1 MSVENKQRLVDELID
16 RAVSGQLKLP
26 TEATFDLASILKAVD
41 GKMLV
46 GKKIRCFWSLRFF
59 ILISNG
65 SITLTLDAAIVLYML
80 TYYYLLWFFKFSIS
94 TRRRS
99 TSRS

>member
-46 GKKIRCFWSLRFF
+46 GKK
-59 ILISNG
+59 
-65 SITLTLDAAIVLYML
+65 
-80 TYYYLLWFFKFSIS
+80 
-94 TRRRS
+94 
-99 TSRS
+99 